1 MQTDLS
7 RFKEAQKLAYQQAYN
22 EMVAGRK
29 WTHWMWYIFPQMRG
43 LGHSRIAHRYGI
55 ASMDEATAYLN
66 DPLLGPRLVDI
77 CRVLQ
82 KHTDKSAYDIFG
94 SPDDLK
100 LRSCLTLFSQ
110 VPGADPVFEEL
121 LQLFY
126 GGQPCELTNKLLVEQ

>member
-110 VPGADPVFEEL
+110 VPGADPVFEDL